1 MLAAAGLQDD
11 DDPINRQP
19 ATLQALVLR
28 AAPTDLRNLS
38 IGAIAILMDRLPN
51 GVAGDEKLYRTASPI
66 VHVSGSSP
74 PVLLLHGDSDDTVA
88 FEQSVAMESALR
100 RASVPVKLI
109 RVKDGEHGP
118 NFGTP
123 QAPHPQLPQVLSEIV
138 GWLDQHLPLR
148 ERQVGN
154 RN

>member
-38 IGAIAILMDRLPN
+38 IGAIAILMDRL
-51 GVAGDEKLYRTASPI
+51 L
-66 VHVSGSSP
+66 
-74 PVLLLHGDSDDTVA
+74 
-88 FEQSVAMESALR
+88 
-100 RASVPVKLI
+100 
-109 RVKDGEHGP
+109 
-118 NFGTP
+118 GTP